1 LRARIQTGH
10 AHVLLL
16 LLVRLYLCFPDLSG
30 ERPGETCLRVRDDLA
45 NTQNSFSQA
54 GRDFRRSRPVLL
66 FLMITEAEIHGGLEI
81 EERARSYL
89 LESQIGN
96 TPLLGLRRVAENL
109 APGVEVLVKAE
120 HLNPG
125 GSVKDRP
132 ALAMIIDGERCGRL
146 YPGKVILDAT
156 SGNTGIAYAMLG
168 AARGYQVTLCLPANA
183 SAERKRI
190 LRFHGAEII
199 ETDPLQGSDGAQ
211 IAARQLAARDP
222 AKYFYADQYNN
233 EANWRA
239 HYRTTAPEIWK
250 QTEGRI
256 THFVA
261 GLGTC
266 GTFTGV
272 GRRLKELNRSVR
284 LISMEP
290 DSPIHGLEGLKHL
303 PTSRMPGIFDP
314 ALADEQIEIATEEAQ
329 AMTRRLAREE
339 GLFVGVSAGANVV
352 AALALA
358 RKLPRESVVVTILCD
373 GGERYMSERFW
384 TE

>member
-1 LRARIQTGH
+1 MIVESDLLTITGSKE
-10 AHVLLL
+10 
-16 LLVRLYLCFPDLSG
+16 CP
-30 ERPGETCLRVRDDLA
+30 RP
-45 NTQNSFSQA
+45 SS
-54 GRDFRRSRPVLL
+54 
-66 FLMITEAEIHGGLEI
+66 
-81 EERARSYL
+81 
-89 LESQIGN
+89 LESEIGN
-96 TPLLGLRRVAENL
+96 TPVLHLRRLAEGV
-109 APGVEVLVKAE
+109 PTGVEVFLKAE

-125 GSVKDRP
+125 GSVKDRA
-132 ALAMIIDGERCGRL
+132 ALSIILEAERSGRL
-146 YPGKVILDAT
+146 YSGKVILDAT

-168 AARGYQVTLCLPANA
+168 AARGYGVTLCLPANA
-183 SAERKRI
+183 SEERKQI
-190 LRFHGAEII
+190 LRLYGAELI
-199 ETDPLQGSDGAQ
+199 ETDPLEGSDGAQ
-211 IAARQLAARDP
+211 LIAREMFERNEE
-222 AKYFYADQYNN
+222 KFFYADQYNN
-233 EANWRA
+233 DANWRA
-239 HYRTTAPEIWK
+239 HYMTTGPEIWA

-272 GRRLKELNRSVR
+272 GRRLRELKPNIR

-303 PTSRMPGIFDP
+303 PTSRMPGIFDRS
-314 ALADEQIEIATEEAQ
+314 LADDTVEIATEAAQ

-358 RKLPRESVVVTILCD
+358 RELPRDSVVVTILCD

-384 TE
+384 TESNG